1 MLSILLTVALNDL
14 PPVQRQD
21 PEGKNTNGLGK
32 SILEQWKLTTPQSY
46 YQVKTTPL
54 KFGAIRTKIPN
65 LISTLT
71 TWPTNVGI
79 QKDSKSSLQQSSKKS
94 KTGLGGQTTS
104 PPNWIPH
111 ENQHNLHQT
120 WKLYRTTKTS
130 RKIGQPNRPQRMRKR
145 KKSGKRHQVKM
156 GNY

>member
-1 MLSILLTVALNDL
+1 MPRILLTVALNDL

-21 PEGKNTNGLGK
+21 LEGKNTNGLRK
-32 SILEQWKLTTPQSY
+32 SILEQWKLTTQQSY

-79 QKDSKSSLQQSSKKS
+79 
-94 KTGLGGQTTS
+94 
-104 PPNWIPH
+104 
-111 ENQHNLHQT
+111 
-120 WKLYRTTKTS
+120 
-130 RKIGQPNRPQRMRKR
+130 
-145 KKSGKRHQVKM
+145 
-156 GNY
+156 